1 MIYMIYM
8 VEIYLERED
17 KTLNLEISENKK
29 IKDLLKEMNI
39 SISSV
44 IITKNEQVTLEDD
57 IVKNTDKIKILSV
70 VSGG

>member
-1 MIYMIYM
+1 MIYM